1 MPELPEVETVRLG
14 LNQNTLGRQI
24 RGGEVLLPRTVAYP
38 NLPTDFLSAL
48 AEAAFVEWHRRGKY
62 LLGELSNQSWLG
74 VHLRMT
80 GSLRWCDATTE
91 VHKHTRVRLFFDG
104 EKELRFDD
112 QRTFGQMWWVPQ
124 DTALETII
132 TGLQNLGIE
141 PFDPQ
146 FTPEYLAQR
155 LQGRDRPIKNALL
168 DQAIVAGIGNIYA
181 DECLFLSKIHPRQ
194 PASSLNE
201 ANLIALHQAIIQ
213 VLRAGIA
220 KGGTTFS
227 DFRDLGGDKGNYI
240 DTAWV
245 FRRTGQPCRVCQTA
259 IERIKLAGRSSHFCP
274 QCQPLLAATT

>member
-1 MPELPEVETVRLG
+1 MPELPEVETVKLG

-24 RGGEVLLPRTVAYP
+24 RGGEVLLPRTIAYP
-38 NLPTDFLSAL
+38 ELPTTFLAAL
-48 AEAAFVEWHRRGKY
+48 AEATFVEWHRRGKY
-62 LLGELSNQSWLG
+62 LLGELSDHSWLG

-80 GSLRWCDATTE
+80 GKLQWYETATE
-91 VHKHTRVRLFFDG
+91 VHKHTRVRIFLEGDR
-104 EKELRFDD
+104 ELRFDD
-112 QRTFGQMWWVPQ
+112 QRTFGQMWWVPP
-124 DTALETII
+124 DTKPEMIV

-146 FTPEYLAQR
+146 FSPDYLAKHFK
-155 LQGRDRPIKNALL
+155 GRDRPIKNALL

-201 ANLIALHQAIIQ
+201 SNLRELHQAILK
-213 VLRAGIA
+213 VLQAGIA
-220 KGGTTFS
+220 MGGTTFS

-245 FRRTGQPCRVCQTA
+245 FRRTGKPCRFCERA

-274 QCQPLLAATT
+274 QCQSLIGDRA